1 MSPEILHIRRADAF
15 EPAEGNMGAGE
26 KASLSPHLGVGDHGM
41 RDIETRR

>member
-15 EPAEGNMGAGE
+15 ESAEGNMGAGA
-26 KASLSPHLGVGDHGM
+26 KARLLSHLGVKDHGM